1 MSVRQIVALWRRV
14 RRSGRDLDLAGYAA
28 VAAGAV
34 MLIATG
40 IVGPT
45 LDAQQH
51 RHADA
56 ERHAAR

>member
-1 MSVRQIVALWRRV
+1 MSARRIVVLWRRV
-14 RRSGRDLDLAGYAA
+14 RRTGRDLDLAGYAA
-28 VAAGAV
+28 IAAGAA

-45 LDAQQH
+45 LDAQPH

-56 ERHAAR
+56 APHAAR

>member
-1 MSVRQIVALWRRV
+1 MSARRIVVLWRRV
-14 RRSGRDLDLAGYAA
+14 RRTGRDLDLAGYAA
-28 VAAGAV
+28 IAAGAV

-45 LDAQQH
+45 LDAQPH

-56 ERHAAR
+56 APLAAR

>member
-1 MSVRQIVALWRRV
+1 MSARRIAVLWRRA
-14 RRSGRDLDLAGYAA
+14 RLAGRDLDLAGYVAL
-28 VAAGAV
+28 AAGAV

-51 RHADA
+51 LHADA

>member
-1 MSVRQIVALWRRV
+1 MSARRIVLLWRRV
-14 RRSGRDLDLAGYAA
+14 RRTGRDLDLAGYAA
-28 VAAGAV
+28 IAAGAV

-45 LDAQQH
+45 LDAQPH

-56 ERHAAR
+56 APHAAR

>member
-1 MSVRQIVALWRRV
+1 MTFRRIATLWRRA
-14 RRSGRDLDLAGYAA
+14 RRAGRDLDVAGYAA
-28 VAAGAV
+28 LAAGAV

-45 LDAQQH
+45 LDARQH